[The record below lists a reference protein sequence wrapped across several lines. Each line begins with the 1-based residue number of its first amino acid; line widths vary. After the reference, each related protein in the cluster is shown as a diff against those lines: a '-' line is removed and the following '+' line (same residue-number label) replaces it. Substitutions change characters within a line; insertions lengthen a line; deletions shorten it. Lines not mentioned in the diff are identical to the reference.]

1 METLLV
7 KIFATALTLSQMTT
21 APEAIAL
28 QFDRVRIRRPSRS
41 SLCAGRTHMR
51 TPFAKK
57 IEHAL

>member
-28 QFDRVRIRRPSRS
+28 RFDRVADQATVAQLLR
-41 SLCAGRTHMR
+41 AGRTHMR
-51 TPFAKK
+51 TAFAKK
-57 IEHAL
+57 IKHVL